1 MEADGMDDEALWRPS
16 RAGDGEAF
24 GLLFDRHRDRV
35 FRHACRLVQTRH
47 DAEDV
52 TAATFLELW
61 RRRGDVRLVRGSVLP
76 WLLVTTSHVGRNARR
91 ATRRYQQFLARL
103 PREDAAPDAADVAL
117 GARALG
123 VDDELREALRGLSEP
138 DLHLVSL
145 VVLEDY
151 SLADA
156 AALLGLTAAS
166 AKSRLHRARHRMRG
180 ELTGATGTPERR
192 VTTGG
197 EA

>member
-1 MEADGMDDEALWRPS
+1 MNDEALWRRS
-16 RAGDGEAF
+16 HESDGEAF

-35 FRHACRLVQTRH
+35 FQHACRLVETRQ

-61 RRRGDVRLVRGSVLP
+61 RRRSDVRLVRGSVLP
-76 WLLVTTSHVGRNARR
+76 WLLVTASNVGRNARR
-91 ATRRYQQFLARL
+91 ANHRYQQFLARL
-103 PREDAAPDAADVAL
+103 PHEDAVPDTAEVAL

-123 VDDELREALRGLSEP
+123 VDDELRKALRELSET
-138 DLHLVSL
+138 DLQLVSL

-156 AALLGLTAAS
+156 AAVLRLTAAS

-180 ELTGATGTPERR
+180 ELTRATGTPEHAIRD
-192 VTTGG
+192 GG
-197 EA
+197 RA

>member
-1 MEADGMDDEALWRPS
+1 MDDEVLWQRS
-16 RAGDGEAF
+16 RAGDDEAF
-24 GLLFDRHRDRV
+24 ALLFDRHRDRV
-35 FRHACRLVQTRH
+35 FRHACRLVETRH
-47 DAEDV
+47 DAEDI

-61 RRRGDVRLVRGSVLP
+61 RRRRDVRLVQGSVLP
-76 WLLVTTSHVGRNARR
+76 WLLVTASNVGRNARR
-91 ATRRYQQFLARL
+91 ATRRYQQFLTRL
-103 PREDAAPDAADVAL
+103 PREQPAPDAAEVAL

-123 VDDELREALRGLSEP
+123 VDNELREALRGLSES

-156 AALLGLTAAS
+156 AAVLGLTTTS

-180 ELTGATGTPERR
+180 ELTAATSTPERTI
-192 VTTGG
+192 TTGG